1 MKGIDLKMSRPMI
14 ARLGST
20 ACTLASL
27 LALAGCA
34 ANAINAADRQA
45 EAAAKGKT
53 VRVPVTV
60 PVDRTQ
66 ARAAMDKGSVTI
78 RGALYYR
85 TTISGRED
93 GWPASPL
100 VQSKPA
106 AKVRV
111 TLLPATPHIAEY
123 HRLVTEQASK
133 MLNWWT
139 GPENSLLNPQPQ
151 ALMYVPAAAALE
163 QSVETMSD
171 EFGRYSFSNLKPGR
185 YYIEALTLLRGTYNR
200 DVAVGST
207 TYRDSRGRT
216 GTADHTKLESISY
229 KRHLALRELVE
240 VGITQGT
247 MEVDSRMRVDYYDP
261 DSREH

>member
-1 MKGIDLKMSRPMI
+1 MSRPTF
-14 ARLGST
+14 ARLGT
-20 ACTLASL
+20 ACTLAIL

-34 ANAINAADRQA
+34 SSAVNTADRQA

-53 VRVPVTV
+53 LRVPVTV
-60 PVDRTQ
+60 PVDRMQ
-66 ARAAMDKGSVTI
+66 ARAAMEKGAVTI

-93 GWPASPL
+93 GWPPS
-100 VQSKPA
+100 VQPRPA
-106 AKVRV
+106 ANVRV
-111 TLLPATPHIAEY
+111 TLLPATPHIVEY
-123 HRLVTEQASK
+123 HKLVKDQASK

-151 ALMYVPAAAALE
+151 ALMYVPASAALE
-163 QSVETMSD
+163 QSIETTSD

-185 YYIEALTLLRGTYNR
+185 YYIEALSLLRGTYNR
-200 DVAVGST
+200 DVAVGSS

-229 KRHLALRELVE
+229 KRHLAFREVVE
-240 VGITQGT
+240 VGISQGT
-247 MEVDSRMRVDYYDP
+247 LEVDSRLRVDYYDP